1 MSKVKLKAP
10 EGVTSASWE
19 GVEYP
24 VGKNGVVE
32 VPSESLLTLYGF
44 GFGNVPEDEKPAKAQ
59 KVAE

>member
-44 GFGNVPEDEKPAKAQ
+44 SFGNVPEDEKPVKAP
-59 KVAE
+59 KAAE